1 MIPQTS
7 ISLDSTYLQ
16 PYLKKLGKS
25 VKNKNEKRRWG
36 SRSCRSHVYSY
47 ITVRTNA
54 HAHNKRN
61 YAHTFI
67 LITIQTESSCVL
79 VVVVVEEVGRDV
91 PSSLESL
98 HQPPL
103 RAAYPVMRTPQEDS
117 LPH

>member
-1 MIPQTS
+1 MTLRLKMTS
-7 ISLDSTYLQ
+7 SLNTR
-16 PYLKKLGKS
+16 GVKS
-25 VKNKNEKRRWG
+25 HTLV
-36 SRSCRSHVYSY
+36 RS
-47 ITVRTNA
+47 
-54 HAHNKRN
+54 K
-61 YAHTFI
+61 
-67 LITIQTESSCVL
+67 TESSCVL